1 MFQEVLAAA
10 DEIDAALE
18 VNEQEAELLR
28 ETAAGYES
36 LEGGYGVVVA
46 LRGIVR
52 EVGLHA
58 EAMREQLRAL
68 RAACVQH
75 PQGKAQSAPPAM
87 H

>member
-1 MFQEVLAAA
+1 MFPEINQAA

-28 ETAAGYES
+28 ETAANYAS
-36 LEGGYGVVVA
+36 LPGGYGVSVA
-46 LRGIVR
+46 LLGIVR

-58 EAMREQLRAL
+58 EALRTQLRAL
-68 RAACVQH
+68 RTACGQASGEGSAAH
-75 PQGKAQSAPPAM
+75 